1 MLPAL
6 AVIVAALCFATTSP
20 AFVLADTDGSALSV
34 GAARLLLGGVILGA
48 IAWRQHVRTPHPPRS
63 RDGGLGRIPSWV
75 FVVAGALGMF
85 AFQPTY
91 FGGAAINGV
100 AIGTVVAIGSA
111 PIITGVLD
119 AVIRRRIPTLRW
131 GVATVVALMGVV
143 LVSGI
148 VGSGDGG
155 MDAGGS
161 GVATVSPLG
170 ILTSVGAGAS
180 YAVYAIATKI
190 LLDRGWRVGV
200 AAGSVFGVTAILSL
214 PVVIATPTTWLFT
227 AEGALLVIWLAL
239 VATVL
244 AYLLLGWGLER
255 LNPTTVT
262 TLTLAEPLGAT
273 LLGVLVLR
281 EQLSAVSIVGL
292 VTIAIGLAILSVPA
306 RARRIHVSAALIT
319 DADGRLLVVRKRG
332 TTAFMQPGGKP
343 EPGESPAETLARE
356 LSEELGL
363 EVDPAALR
371 ALGTFAAPAANE
383 PGFEVVAEVFAADID
398 DQQPVAAA
406 EIAELRWISRADA
419 EQIELAPLAARNF
432 LPPEPPGR
440 QVATEE
446 APPR

>member
-20 AFVLADTDGSALSV
+20 AFVLAGVDGSAISV
-34 GAARLLLGGVILGA
+34 GAARLLLGGAILGA
-48 IAWRQHVRTPHPPRS
+48 IAWRQYARTPPPPRS
-63 RDGGLGRIPSWV
+63 PGRGLDRIPSWV

-91 FGGAAINGV
+91 FGGAAMNGV

-119 AVIRRRIPTLRW
+119 ALIRHRIPSLRW
-131 GVATVVALMGVV
+131 GVATVVALVGVV

-148 VGSGDGG
+148 IGQGAGG
-155 MDAGGS
+155 DAGGT
-161 GVATVSPLG
+161 GVVVSPLG

-180 YAVYAIATKI
+180 YAVYAVATKI
-190 LLDRGWRVGV
+190 LLDRGWRAGL

-214 PVVIATPTTWLFT
+214 PVVIATPTAWLFT
-227 AEGALLVIWLAL
+227 IEGALLVIWLAL

-255 LNPTTVT
+255 LSPTTVT

-273 LLGVLVLR
+273 LLGVIVLR
-281 EQLSAVSIVGL
+281 EQLSPVSIAGL
-292 VTIAIGLAILSVPA
+292 VIIAIGLTILSVPS
-306 RARRIHVSAALIT
+306 RPRRIHVSAAVIT
-319 DADGRLLVVRKRG
+319 DADARLLVVRKHG

-356 LSEELGL
+356 LGEELGL
-363 EVDPAALR
+363 DIDPRALR
-371 ALGTFAAPAANE
+371 ALGTFTAPAANE
-383 PGFEVVAEVFAADID
+383 PGFEVVAEVFAVDIGD
-398 DQQPVAAA
+398 RDPVAAA
-406 EIAELRWISRADA
+406 EIAELRWITRADA

-432 LPPEPPGR
+432 LPPEPPAR
-440 QVATEE
+440 HAATEE
-446 APPR
+446 AAPR

>member
-1 MLPAL
+1 MLAAL

-20 AFVLADTDGSALSV
+20 AYVLADTDGSAMSV
-34 GAARLLLGGVILGA
+34 GAARLLLGGAILGA
-48 IAWRQHVRTPHPPRS
+48 IAWRQYLRTPPPPRPPG
-63 RDGGLGRIPSWV
+63 RGLDRIPSWV

-91 FGGAAINGV
+91 FGGAAMNGV

-119 AVIRRRIPTLRW
+119 AIIRRRIPSLRW
-131 GVATVVALMGVV
+131 GVATAVALVGVV
-143 LVSGI
+143 LVSGVI
-148 VGSGDGG
+148 GQGG
-155 MDAGGS
+155 VDAGGT
-161 GVATVSPLG
+161 GATVNPLG

-190 LLDRGWRVGV
+190 LLDRGWRVGL

-214 PVVIATPTTWLFT
+214 PVVIATPTDWLLT
-227 AEGALLVIWLAL
+227 TEGALLVIWLAL

-273 LLGVLVLR
+273 LLGVIVLR
-281 EQLSAVSIVGL
+281 EQLSPVSIAGL
-292 VTIAIGLAILSVPA
+292 VVIAIGLTILSVPA
-306 RARRIHVSAALIT
+306 RERRIQVSAAVIT
-319 DADGRLLVVRKRG
+319 DADGRLLVVRKHG

-343 EPGESPAETLARE
+343 EPGESPSETLRRE
-356 LSEELGL
+356 LGEELGL
-363 EVDPAALR
+363 DVDPRALR
-371 ALGTFAAPAANE
+371 ALGTFTAPAANE
-383 PGFEVVAEVFAADID
+383 PGFEVVAEVFAVDIG
-398 DQQPVAAA
+398 DQRPVAAA

-419 EQIELAPLAARNF
+419 EQIEVAPLAARNF

-440 QVATEE
+440 HAATEE
-446 APPR
+446 AAPR